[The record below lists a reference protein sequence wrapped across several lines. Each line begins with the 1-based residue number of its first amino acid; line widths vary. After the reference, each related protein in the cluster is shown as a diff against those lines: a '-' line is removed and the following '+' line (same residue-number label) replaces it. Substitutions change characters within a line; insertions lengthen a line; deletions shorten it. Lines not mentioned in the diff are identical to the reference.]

1 MAARILARVIRQSA
15 NLSQQEETGMRLH
28 PKDILAVGID
38 YQERLIPAI
47 HEKETLI
54 RNSRLLFAGLNIL
67 EVPVLISRQY
77 PKGLG
82 DTVSEIREVTGTA
95 TILDK
100 LSFSCYGDAAIR
112 QAVDAAG
119 RRNIVV
125 AGTEAHVCVL
135 QTVIDLGAAGYQVV
149 YVVDCAGSR
158 KPEDKKYALKR
169 AAREGALLV
178 TYEQLLFELLGSAAS
193 ASFKTL
199 SALLK

>member
-1 MAARILARVIRQSA
+1 MK
-15 NLSQQEETGMRLH
+15 LH
-28 PKDILAVGID
+28 PKDILAIGID

-67 EVPVLISRQY
+67 EIPVLISRQY

-82 DTVSEIREVTGTA
+82 DTVSEIREVTGAA

-100 LSFSCYGDAAIR
+100 VSFSCYGDPAIK

-119 RRNIVV
+119 RRTIVV

-135 QTVIDLGAAGYQVV
+135 QTVVDLEAAGYQVV

-193 ASFKTL
+193 TSFKAL